1 MDLHHAHRHAHIPDA
16 AVALRQPGITC
27 RGKLAPTTTHLTA
40 SPAKF
45 RVSVVW
51 LLRLL
56 QPHRQ
61 KEGLHSHRYQENA
74 TQCQDPVSS
83 RVMEEGAEA

>member
-27 RGKLAPTTTHLTA
+27 RGELAPTTTHSTA
-40 SPAKF
+40 SPAIL

-51 LLRLL
+51 LSRLL

-61 KEGLHSHRYQENA
+61 KEGSHSHHYQENA
-74 TQCQDPVSS
+74 THCRDPASS
-83 RVMEEGAEA
+83 RVMEGGAEA